1 MMLQGLSRLAALV
14 GVLFSS
20 GVATAFGQDLSNPV
34 GCAQAGV
41 TCGSALVDQIP
52 GNIATI
58 QQNGNTNTA
67 NVEQQA
73 ILGAYA
79 NAASIQQNGVGD
91 DARVSQK
98 GSQNAAGIAQYG
110 SNETA
115 AVGQNGTNLGV
126 QINQYGNGGSIGVT
140 QFGTGAA
147 GAPPI
152 TIKQFK

>member
-1 MMLQGLSRLAALV
+1 MRCVREIVAAVALLASAHLV
-14 GVLFSS
+14 SADEMSAIL
-20 GVATAFGQDLSNPV
+20 
-34 GCAQAGV
+34 GCGQAGV
-41 TCGSALVDQIP
+41 TCGPASVDQIP
-52 GNIATI
+52 GSIATI
-58 QQNGNTNTA
+58 QQNGNSNTA

-91 DARVSQK
+91 AAGVTQK
-98 GSQNAAGIAQYG
+98 GSQNAAGVAQYG

-115 AVGQNGTNLGV
+115 AVEQNGTNLGV
-126 QINQYGNGGSIGVT
+126 QINQYGNGSSIGVT

>member
-1 MMLQGLSRLAALV
+1 MTLQGLSRLGALV

-20 GVATAFGQDLSNPV
+20 IVAPAFGQDLSYQA

-52 GNIATI
+52 GNIAMI
-58 QQNGNTNTA
+58 RQNGASSTA
-67 NVEQQA
+67 NIEQQA
-73 ILGAYA
+73 ILGSYA
-79 NAASIQQNGVGD
+79 NAASIRQNGDGD
-91 DARVSQK
+91 NASVSQK

-110 SNETA
+110 SNDTA
-115 AVGQNGTNLGV
+115 AVGQNGTDLGV
-126 QINQYGNGGSIGVT
+126 QIKQYGNGSSIGVT